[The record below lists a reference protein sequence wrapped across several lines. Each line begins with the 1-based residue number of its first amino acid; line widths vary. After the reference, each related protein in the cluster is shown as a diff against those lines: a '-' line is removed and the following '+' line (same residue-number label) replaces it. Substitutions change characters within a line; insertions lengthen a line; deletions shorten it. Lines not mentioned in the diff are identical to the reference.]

1 MSQVIDLCEDSDDN
15 EERPNAA
22 SLPSLPLSF
31 KRPRDKEKSSND
43 TFLRNNGPVNKTAKG
58 SAEFVVDLELANDAE
73 ISHHKK
79 RRVVV
84 RRISSA
90 KNDAAGNC
98 ALMLKGVEAT
108 EQDFDGED
116 SELTSRNDGSASNAS
131 GQQWTPSVW
140 RDRLSELAD
149 YRKIHGHCNVPG
161 KYSENS
167 KLGTWVA
174 NQRKYYMLHLKG
186 KTSPMTTFRIQELES
201 LGFEWRRIYFPV
213 WEDRLTELADYRKI
227 YGHCNV
233 PSRYSKNTKLG
244 VWVAAQRN
252 QYMLHLKGETSFI
265 TLPRIQALESLGF
278 EWKLSIGRGERTRKK
293 PSLDDDARRVHK
305 KLANAR
311 QGADS
316 QLETAPFNAI
326 LRTTGY
332 H

>member
-1 MSQVIDLCEDSDDN
+1 LVEV
-15 EERPNAA
+15 
-22 SLPSLPLSF
+22 PLSANV
-31 KRPRDKEKSSND
+31 EVSKSKPSG
-43 TFLRNNGPVNKTAKG
+43 NNN
-58 SAEFVVDLELANDAE
+58 
-73 ISHHKK
+73 
-79 RRVVV
+79 
-84 RRISSA
+84 
-90 KNDAAGNC
+90 AAGNY
-98 ALMLKGVEAT
+98 AQILKGDHVT
-108 EQDFDGED
+108 EKAIDSED
-116 SELTSRNDGSASNAS
+116 SIQTIRTDGVTKTRSQKLPTSKTSSNVNAS
-131 GQQWTPSVW
+131 GWQQREVSRWE
-140 RDRLSELAD
+140 DCLSELAA
-149 YRKIHGHCNVPG
+149 YSKINGHCNVPQN
-161 KYSENS
+161 YSENP
-167 KLGTWVA
+167 KLGEWVK

-186 KTSPMTTFRIQELES
+186 KASPMTTFRIQELES

-244 VWVAAQRN
+244 VSVATQRN
-252 QYMLHLKGETSFI
+252 QYMLHLKGETSFV

-278 EWKLSIGRGERTRKK
+278 EWKLSIGRGKRTRNK
-293 PSLDDDARRVHK
+293 PNLDDDARRVHK